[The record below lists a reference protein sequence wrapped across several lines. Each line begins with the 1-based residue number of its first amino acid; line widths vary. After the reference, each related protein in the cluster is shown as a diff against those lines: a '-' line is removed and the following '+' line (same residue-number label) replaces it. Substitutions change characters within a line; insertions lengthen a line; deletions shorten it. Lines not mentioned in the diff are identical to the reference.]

1 MSDAHHCP
9 HQDVCSTTPPYFHA
23 VAALSGLSSLRAL
36 VVNHRTGA
44 APSLRRLSLGGDQPL
59 RLHDALTTA
68 GVESFVLGTC
78 NRTEVYWRARVP
90 GDSEVVRRAFADAFG
105 SGDASVA
112 EVASSLR
119 GDAAALHLFRVCSG
133 LESLVLG
140 EAEILGQ
147 VRTALEAC
155 GGAGTFLRGV
165 VQAALRTGRA
175 ARAETAIGAGAQS
188 VASAAVHALAAALP
202 VAASRVMVVGAG
214 DTGLKAAR
222 HLRSLGVLGLVVA
235 NRTLTRAQALAQT
248 VAAEAMGFEGLA
260 GELVRADAL
269 VCAVASSSP
278 VITNADLRRAVTSRS
293 GRPLVIVDISMPAA
307 VEAGEMDGVTR
318 IDMVTLERQVSE
330 QRDQRQAEVPKVE
343 AVIERE
349 MGYLHAWARHEVLRP
364 LVSDLRRKVE
374 SIRRAELARAEDE
387 LKAIDNGGDLLD
399 RFSRRLL
406 DQLLAL
412 PLATLEAGDAPLDV
426 AQIQYLRRLFAL
438 ESGASKWL

>member
-1 MSDAHHCP
+1 MSDTHHCP

-36 VVNHRTGA
+36 VVNHRTVA
-44 APSLRRLSLGGDQPL
+44 AGVLRSLSLGVEQSV
-59 RLHDALTTA
+59 RLHDALSAA
-68 GVESFVLGTC
+68 GVESFVLATC
-78 NRTEVYWRARVP
+78 NRTEIYWRTRAP
-90 GDSEVVRRAFADAFG
+90 GDNEFVRRAFAQAIG
-105 SGDASVA
+105 AGDIEVREIASP
-112 EVASSLR
+112 LR
-119 GDAAALHLFRVCSG
+119 GDAAAIHLFRVCSG

-147 VRTALEAC
+147 VRTALDAC

-165 VQAALRTGRA
+165 VQAALRTGRS
-175 ARAETAIGAGAQS
+175 ARAETLIGAGAQS
-188 VASAAVHALAAALP
+188 VASAAVQALAAAIPL
-202 VAASRVMVVGAG
+202 AASRVMVVGAG

-222 HLRSLGVLGLVVA
+222 HLRSLGAGSMVVA
-235 NRTLTRAQALAQT
+235 NRTLARAQALAKS
-248 VAAEAMGFEGLA
+248 VAAEAIALEDLE
-260 GELVRADAL
+260 GELIRADAL

-278 VITNADLRRAVTSRS
+278 VITNADLRRAVTLRS
-293 GRPLVIVDISMPAA
+293 GRPLVIVDISMPPA
-307 VEAGEMDGVTR
+307 VEAGEVDGVTR
-318 IDMVTLERQVSE
+318 IDMITLERQVSL
-330 QRDQRQAEVPKVE
+330 QRNQRQAEVPRVE
-343 AVIERE
+343 GVIERE

-387 LKAIDNGGDLLD
+387 FKAQNGDLLD

-412 PLATLEAGDAPLDV
+412 PLATLEAGDVPLDV